1 MTPAL
6 LWSFTRQ
13 ELVDRYAGS
22 VLGIAWVFLQPI
34 FTLFIFVVIF
44 GQVMAARL
52 PGLSST
58 YGYSIYLVA
67 GMLPWLAFANTLS
80 RTSSVFVDKKGILS
94 KVGLSLPMLPIFIVL
109 AECIT
114 FLVAL
119 SLFLVFLVL
128 AGYPLKAEFLVLPW
142 VFAVQQMLALGLGM
156 IFAVLNVFI
165 RDIREFIGILTQ
177 MWFWMTPIVW
187 TPQIISPR
195 LYEWL
200 SVVNPMVPIIN
211 AYHSMYLPV
220 GDPEYSKLIGIAV
233 LAVAVLGFGYFFV
246 KRMEKDVRD
255 FL

>member
-13 ELVDRYAGS
+13 ELIDRYAGS
-22 VLGIAWVFLQPI
+22 VLGVAWVFLQPL

-52 PGLSST
+52 PGVAST

-114 FLVAL
+114 FLIAL
-119 SLFLVFLVL
+119 SLFLIFLLV
-128 AGYPLKAEFLVLPW
+128 AGHPLEPEFLVLPW

-200 SVVNPMVPIIN
+200 SMLNPMVPIIN
-211 AYHSMYLPV
+211 TYHAMYLPV
-220 GDPEYSKLIGIAV
+220 GAPHYPKLALIAV
-233 LAVAVLGFGYFFV
+233 LAVAVLGLGYFFV
-246 KRMEKDVRD
+246 KRMERDVRD

>member
-22 VLGIAWVFLQPI
+22 VLGVAWVFLQPI

-80 RTSSVFVDKKGILS
+80 RTSTVFVDKKGVLS

-119 SLFLVFLVL
+119 SLFLVFLIL
-128 AGYPLKAEFLVLPW
+128 AGYPIKPEFLVIPW

-177 MWFWMTPIVW
+177 IWFWMTPIVW

-195 LYEWL
+195 LYDWL
-200 SVVNPMVPIIN
+200 STVNPMVPIVD

-220 GDPEYSKLIGIAV
+220 GEPNYFKLTMIAM

-246 KRMEKDVRD
+246 KRMERDVRD